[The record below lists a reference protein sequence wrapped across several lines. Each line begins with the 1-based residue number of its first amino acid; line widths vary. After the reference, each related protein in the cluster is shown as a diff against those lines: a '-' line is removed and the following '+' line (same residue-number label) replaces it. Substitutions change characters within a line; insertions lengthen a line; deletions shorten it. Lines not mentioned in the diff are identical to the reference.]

1 MSKENIVT
9 AIDIGS
15 SKVST
20 IIANI
25 SEERVSVIGVSTVPS
40 KGIKKGTVVDI
51 DEAVEAISDS
61 LESAERMAGYSVNSA
76 FITVG
81 GSQIESVSS
90 HGVVA
95 VSSPGSEI
103 STNDVDRVTEAAQ
116 ALNIPSS
123 KEIIHVIPR
132 DFIVDK
138 QEGIKDPIGMSGVR
152 LEVVTEIITA
162 SVTSLKN
169 LIKCV
174 QQVGVDVEAP
184 VFTGIASAGAV
195 LTSTEKELGTVLV
208 DIGGGTTSI
217 TIFHDRSPV
226 FATVLPI
233 GGQHITN
240 DLAIG
245 LRCSIDIAEQI
256 KLKISNM
263 DSEDITDQEI
273 DFSEFG
279 FEEKDVSVKLIT
291 QIINERLKE
300 IFTLVATEVNKS
312 TYVGKVPSGVVLT
325 GGAANTFN
333 ALAMAKAQMR
343 VPVRVGIPT
352 GVTGLI
358 DEIQGPAYA
367 SVVGTLLY
375 GTTIGDEGGK
385 SLNLGNMVS
394 TTGIKDF
401 FKKLIGMVKGLMP

>member
-1 MSKENIVT
+1 MSKENIIT

-15 SKVST
+15 SKIST
-20 IIANI
+20 LIANVI
-25 SEERVSVIGVSTVPS
+25 DERVSVIGVSTVPS

-61 LESAERMAGYSVNSA
+61 LESAERMAGYSINSA

-81 GSQIESVSS
+81 GNHIESVSS

-95 VSSPGSEI
+95 VSNQGAEI
-103 STNDVDRVTEAAQ
+103 TPVDVERVTEAAQ
-116 ALNIPSS
+116 ALSIPST

-138 QEGIKDPIGMSGVR
+138 QDGIKDPIGMSGIR

-162 SVTSLKN
+162 STTSLKN
-169 LIKCV
+169 LVKCV

-184 VFTGIASAGAV
+184 VFTGIASAGSV

-217 TIFHDRSPV
+217 TIYHDTSPV
-226 FATVLPI
+226 YASVLPI

-245 LRCSIDIAEQI
+245 LRSSIDIAEQV
-256 KLKISNM
+256 KLKVSTVM
-263 DSEDITDQEI
+263 GDEITEADI
-273 DFSEFG
+273 DFAEFG
-279 FEEKDVSVKLIT
+279 LDAKDVSIKLIN
-291 QIINERLKE
+291 QIIGERLKE

-312 TYVGKVPSGVVLT
+312 SYVGKVPSGIVLT
-325 GGAANTFN
+325 GGASNTFN
-333 ALAMAKAQMR
+333 AVRMAKQQLR
-343 VPVRVGIPT
+343 VPVRIGTPS

-367 SVVGTLLY
+367 SVVGALLY
-375 GTTIGDEGGK
+375 GTGFSEEKGSGI
-385 SLNLGNMVS
+385 NLKMIDVGNA
-394 TTGIKDF
+394 KNLL
-401 FKKLIGMVKGLMP
+401 KKVLGFVKGLMP